1 MKRGNKMK
9 HLGALLLMTGGLLL
23 SACGLSTL
31 PDSVDTAQSSDS
43 KPETAA
49 PDESSDSESASES
62 EFESDFPDLLSF
74 QAKTIDGSSF
84 TPADFAE
91 ADVTAINI
99 WSTTCGPCVREMPE
113 LAEYAKSLPENL
125 KIMTWCLDADISA
138 SGSEIGKFL
147 TECGFTG
154 ITLASGDGDL
164 QKLYEQLLYTPTTI
178 FVDANGKQ
186 VAEPLIGAGNIA
198 ERYSAQFEAALK
210 ELGIESTLQTEE

>member
-23 SACGLSTL
+23 SACGLSSL
-31 PDSVDTAQSSDS
+31 PDMSETAQSSDS

-49 PDESSDSESASES
+49 PDESSDSASAS

-74 QAKTIDGSSF
+74 EAKTIDGSSF
-84 TPADFAE
+84 TPADFAG

-125 KIMTWCLDADISA
+125 NIMTWCLDADISA
-138 SGSEIGKFL
+138 SGSEIGKFMN
-147 TECGFTG
+147 ECGFTG

-164 QKLYEQLLYTPTTI
+164 QKLYGQLLYTPTTI
-178 FVDANGKQ
+178 FVDATGKQ

-210 ELGIESTLQTEE
+210 ILGIESTLQKEE

>member
-1 MKRGNKMK
+1 MK

-23 SACGLSTL
+23 SACGLSAI
-31 PDSVDTAQSSDS
+31 PDPIETPQSSDS

-49 PDESSDSESASES
+49 PDERSDSESVSES
-62 EFESDFPDLLSF
+62 VSESESDFPDLLSF

-138 SGSEIGKFL
+138 SGSEIGKFM